1 MCSTKDLKGR
11 FTENGFSLLH
21 VCFNEKGPSAKI
33 QLLNMFK
40 DHYIGAKL
48 SVTAVGY
55 DEWPLSNALWMKFYN
70 SHGKEKPEL
79 NKYFHTYW
87 W

>member
-1 MCSTKDLKGR
+1 MIYKSVPSFLLNDMNLIFKHNSSAMYSTKDLKGG

-33 QLLNMFK
+33 QLLNIFK
-40 DHYIGAKL
+40 DHHIGAKV

-55 DEWPLSNALWMKFYN
+55 DE
-70 SHGKEKPEL
+70 
-79 NKYFHTYW
+79 
-87 W
+87 

>member
-1 MCSTKDLKGR
+1 MYTTKDLKGR

-55 DEWPLSNALWMKFYN
+55 DE
-70 SHGKEKPEL
+70 
-79 NKYFHTYW
+79 
-87 W
+87 

>member
-40 DHYIGAKL
+40 DHYIRAKL

-55 DEWPLSNALWMKFYN
+55 DE
-70 SHGKEKPEL
+70 
-79 NKYFHTYW
+79 
-87 W
+87 